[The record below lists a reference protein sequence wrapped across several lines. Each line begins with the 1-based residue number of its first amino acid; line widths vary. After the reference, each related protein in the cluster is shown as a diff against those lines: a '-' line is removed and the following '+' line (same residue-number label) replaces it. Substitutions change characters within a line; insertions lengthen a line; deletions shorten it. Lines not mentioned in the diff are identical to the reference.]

1 MAGQGGRARGQCKL
15 KANVG
20 ASVGGSVIE
29 QVIMAENGERGV
41 RAGHEG
47 AGLPLITLAQTPHT
61 PMVPSP

>member
-1 MAGQGGRARGQCKL
+1 VAGQDGRARGR

-20 ASVGGSVIE
+20 ASMGGSGIE
-29 QVIMAENGERGV
+29 QVIKTKNGERGV

-47 AGLPLITLAQTPHT
+47 AGLPLITLAKTPHT